1 MRILEKNN
9 MKDGMN
15 FFQELKSVNK
25 SSPKFI
31 VILCFFLFVFS
42 TVSLASSETL
52 EVDLVEWSG
61 TQAGVSLTNDVIL
74 VGDTYMTSV
83 ISIAKNTVVTIDL
96 NGYMLKG
103 AGNGTIID
111 NKGTLTIKD
120 SRPNSR

>member
-1 MRILEKNN
+1 MEILEKNN

-15 FFQELKSVNK
+15 FFQKVKRVNK
-25 SSPKFI
+25 SSSKFI

-42 TVSLASSETL
+42 TVSLASGETL

-61 TQAGVSLTNDVIL
+61 TQAGVSLTSDVIL

>member
-1 MRILEKNN
+1 
-9 MKDGMN
+9 MKSLVGSD
-15 FFQELKSVNK
+15 LKRVTKLWKKGKSDNK
-25 SSPKFI
+25 SFYKFI
-31 VILCFFLFVFS
+31 LILFFFLFIS
-42 TVSLASSETL
+42 PTRLLASGETL

-120 SRPNSR
+120 SRPTHR